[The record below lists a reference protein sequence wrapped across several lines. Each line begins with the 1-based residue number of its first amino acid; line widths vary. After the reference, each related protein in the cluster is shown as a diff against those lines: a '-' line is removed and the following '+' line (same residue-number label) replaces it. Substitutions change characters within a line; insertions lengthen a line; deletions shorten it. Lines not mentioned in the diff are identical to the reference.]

1 MKNFPELNNY
11 SNGKGESATMG
22 FLSDYMPKPEPK
34 EPTTEDIIDF
44 YCRFGNKKMT
54 AERFCITV
62 KKLNAIL
69 KGTKMKTDKNDKYT
83 EFGMSRRDFY

>member
-1 MKNFPELNNY
+1 MSYINEIHCADC
-11 SNGKGESATMG
+11 GKFILAE
-22 FLSDYMPKPEPK
+22 EPK

-62 KKLNAIL
+62 KELNAIL
-69 KGTKMKTDKNDKYT
+69 KSAKIKK
-83 EFGMSRRDFY
+83 E

>member
-1 MKNFPELNNY
+1 
-11 SNGKGESATMG
+11 MG

-34 EPTTEDIIDF
+34 EPTAEDIIDF

-62 KKLNAIL
+62 KELNAIL
-69 KGTKMKTDKNDKYT
+69 KGVKMKTDKNNKYEVDIWHRDKYQT
-83 EFGMSRRDFY
+83 KIPGY